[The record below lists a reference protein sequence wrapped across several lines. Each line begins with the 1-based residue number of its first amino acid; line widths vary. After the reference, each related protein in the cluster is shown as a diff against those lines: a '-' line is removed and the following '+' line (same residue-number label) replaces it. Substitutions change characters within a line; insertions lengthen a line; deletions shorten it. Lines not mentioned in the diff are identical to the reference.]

1 MNNIDFKIAD
11 EAIDFE
17 AKELGVPE
25 LLELDFWRKLM
36 SHKYDRSID
45 LGGLYELTETVI
57 VSDDH
62 REIAAFVIDK
72 EYTNGEAEI
81 ILVHRETDGSN
92 SWALLR
98 TRIRFNYVDD
108 PYSAYHGMK
117 KGFKMRVFGGYDST
131 TFANLDAPTTELLK
145 KAVRKVLTS
154 EDFGLPGSIYY

>member
-1 MNNIDFKIAD
+1 MNNIDFKVAD
-11 EAIDFE
+11 EAVDFE
-17 AKELGVPE
+17 AKKLGVPE

-81 ILVHRETDGSN
+81 ILVNREPDGSN

-98 TRIRFNYVDD
+98 TGIRFNYVND
-108 PYSAYHGMK
+108 PYSAYDGMK
-117 KGFKMRVFGGYDST
+117 KGFKMRVFSGYDSDK
-131 TFANLDAPTTELLK
+131 FANLDAPDRELLK
-145 KAVRKVLTS
+145 KAVKKVLTS
-154 EDFGLPGSIYY
+154 KDFGLPGSIYY